1 RVVSFGRPRGD
12 AARRL
17 REDPGSLQGR
27 DHLGRGEHLVAR
39 SRGRALSP
47 SGGAGGGG
55 GGDARRQV
63 GRNALCLYRNKT
75 RFEGD
80 GEGNHRVL
88 PSAPGEIQGAA
99 RGGVRRAA
107 EDLDRQDPEIPAARK
122 GEVRQRDRHL
132 KETPVSAQPQDLEPV
147 LRREDR
153 DGICTLTLNRPK
165 QMNLLTSEML
175 GALQDAFESLQND
188 SKARVVVLA
197 AAGKGFCA
205 GHDLK
210 EIRSLGE
217 QRKIAE
223 LFAQCSRM
231 MMTISWL
238 PQPVIAKV
246 QGAAAAAGAQLVAQ
260 CDLAIA
266 SESAKF
272 VTSGVS
278 WGFFCSTPGVAIGRN
293 LQRKHA
299 MEWGLVNR
307 VVAPD
312 ALDAE
317 VQKMA
322 ELLAA
327 KPAATLAAGK
337 RAFYQQMDLQLGR
350 AYELASEVI
359 SSSFAHPEGKE
370 GMAAFIE
377 KRKPDWKA

>member
-1 RVVSFGRPRGD
+1 M
-12 AARRL
+12 
-17 REDPGSLQGR
+17 
-27 DHLGRGEHLVAR
+27 
-39 SRGRALSP
+39 
-47 SGGAGGGG
+47 
-55 GGDARRQV
+55 
-63 GRNALCLYRNKT
+63 
-75 RFEGD
+75 
-80 GEGNHRVL
+80 
-88 PSAPGEIQGAA
+88 
-99 RGGVRRAA
+99 
-107 EDLDRQDPEIPAARK
+107 
-122 GEVRQRDRHL
+122 
-132 KETPVSAQPQDLEPV
+132 SAQPQDQQPAL
-147 LRREDR
+147 LREDR
-153 DGICTLTLNRPK
+153 DGICTLTLNRPR

-175 GALQDAFESLQND
+175 DALQSAFESLQND
-188 SKARVVVLA
+188 PKTRVVILA

-217 QRKIAE
+217 QSKIAA

-238 PQPVIAKV
+238 PQPVIARV

-260 CDLAIA
+260 CDLAVA

-299 MEWGLVNR
+299 MEMLLTGEPIDARRAMEWGLVNK

-312 ALDAE
+312 ALDSE
-317 VQKMA
+317 VLKLAQ
-322 ELLAA
+322 LLAS
-327 KPAATLAAGK
+327 KPPATLAAGK

-359 SSSFAHPEGKE
+359 SSSFAHAEGKE